1 MAHEWF
7 IVSTHSK
14 FEENVKEALRHR
26 AKAYGLERKIG
37 EILIPTEKVVE
48 MKGGRRVVQTRQ
60 VYPGYVLVNMEL
72 NPETWQVVK
81 NTDKVM
87 GFVPPHRPQPMPEE
101 DVTRIRDQMQDA
113 GQSPKVRHSFQAGD
127 SVRIIDG
134 PFNGFQGAVDE
145 VQPERSTLKVMVTIF
160 GRSTPVELEFLQVE
174 KT

>member
-1 MAHEWF
+1 MAREWF
-7 IVSTHSK
+7 IISTHSK
-14 FEENVKEALRHR
+14 FEENVKEALQHR
-26 AKAYGLERKIG
+26 AKAYGLEQQIG

-60 VYPGYVLVNMEL
+60 VYPGYVLINMEL
-72 NPETWQVVK
+72 NPETWQIVK

-87 GFVPPHRPQPMPEE
+87 GFVPPDRPQPMPEE

-113 GQSPKVRHSFQAGD
+113 GQSPKVRHSFQTGD